1 MGLSAV
7 TRELVSEIEELSAEV
22 MRLRRHVDDLLSLLP
37 ADERQRWIAAQR
49 GAIVAPPAEAEGA
62 A

>member
-1 MGLSAV
+1 
-7 TRELVSEIEELSAEV
+7 